1 MQYLEYFSEF
11 RCKQEVSW
19 HSGRSAPP
27 LCGSHNTKFLSIFR
41 PFVLHWAPPSTLCPG
56 WISPPWAAHTL
67 PFFIDP
73 GIFPELLVGAA
84 LYGMF
89 RRRRRGKRAGVL
101 VELRRGFRT
110 AFPSIHSVRSLNS
123 KIDELLLLNSRN
135 LDLDGGG
142 KRRGGGICF
151 YINEDWC
158 ADVTVLNKSCSHDD
172 HVSCFI
178 HCGSSPYTHTHTHT
192 HTHIQTRPLHTLL
205 TYLIFIL

>member
-1 MQYLEYFSEF
+1 
-11 RCKQEVSW
+11 
-19 HSGRSAPP
+19 
-27 LCGSHNTKFLSIFR
+27 
-41 PFVLHWAPPSTLCPG
+41 
-56 WISPPWAAHTL
+56 
-67 PFFIDP
+67 
-73 GIFPELLVGAA
+73 
-84 LYGMF
+84 MF

-192 HTHIQTRPLHTLL
+192 HTYTDQTPEHFTYLFDFHSL
-205 TYLIFIL
+205 TYCSLLFLFFLCLLPSCLRLCTLYIASHIPCMCSHTWPIKLILILSVRSISSLQ